1 MLHERLLSFLFIC
14 SALFQATR
22 AVFLFVESIV
32 VEYQVKSIINV
43 ASVAAMIEIYVA
55 AISCCSDNEVQL
67 PVTIWFVTLTAKNGQ
82 QLPHEPRFLTGV
94 TAPAHRF
101 RQVHRIGNSGC
112 DPSRSRHG

>member
-1 MLHERLLSFLFIC
+1 MSLSINQGTPGKVHLTC

-22 AVFLFVESIV
+22 VVFLFVESIA

-101 RQVHRIGNSGC
+101 
-112 DPSRSRHG
+112 SRHG